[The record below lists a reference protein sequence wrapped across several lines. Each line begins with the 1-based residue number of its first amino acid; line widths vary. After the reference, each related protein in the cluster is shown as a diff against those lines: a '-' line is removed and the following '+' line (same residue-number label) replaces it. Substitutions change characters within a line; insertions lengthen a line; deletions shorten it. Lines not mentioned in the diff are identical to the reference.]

1 MSDRID
7 LEEVHRIA
15 HLSRLKLTDDECARF
30 GVQLASLLGY
40 FDKLQELDTEGV
52 EPTAHAVNVE
62 NVFRDDEPVVPL
74 ALEAVLANAP
84 AAASPYFKVP
94 KVLDQGAGDG
104 G

>member
-1 MSDRID
+1 MPDRID
-7 LEEVHRIA
+7 PEEVRRIA
-15 HLSRLKLTDDECARF
+15 HLSRLKLTDDELTRF
-30 GVQLASLLGY
+30 GGQLASLLTY

-62 NVFRDDEPVVPL
+62 NVFRDDEPVAPL
-74 ALEAVLANAP
+74 TLKAVLANAP

-94 KVLDQGAGDG
+94 KVLDPGAGDG